1 MSITR
6 GVGVGAVDMTR
17 TRKRGRQ
24 RGLDA
29 TCLDDLTDDVNDGIG
44 NEIGRSARQRTD
56 MASLVLIALAVA
68 SSDNQIPASSVN
80 NGVPTAGSGHLPLS
94 ELEDM
99 KARLR
104 EMWIKRRATEAA
116 QNNREPPIEFKTVAE
131 QFVKYSPEQQQ
142 QYIEAQL
149 AYIDAQ
155 LAHIDAQPIRIDGVM
170 GAQGTLEHRENPE
183 RRRF

>member
-6 GVGVGAVDMTR
+6 GVGVGAVDTTR

-24 RGLDA
+24 HGLDA

-44 NEIGRSARQRTD
+44 NEIGRRARQRTD
-56 MASLVLIALAVA
+56 MASQVPIALAVA
-68 SSDNQIPASSVN
+68 SSGNQIPASSVD
-80 NGVPTAGSGHLPLS
+80 NGVPPTGSGHLPLS
-94 ELEDM
+94 ELDAI
-99 KARLR
+99 KAWLR
-104 EMWIKRRATEAA
+104 EMWIKLRATEAA

-142 QYIEAQL
+142 QYIDTQQA
-149 AYIDAQ
+149 
-155 LAHIDAQPIRIDGVM
+155 RIDGVM
-170 GAQGTLEHRENPE
+170 GAQGTLEHRENPQ